1 MRNAG
6 LEEAQAGIKIVGRN
20 INNLKYADDSTPMAE
35 SEEELK
41 SLLME
46 VKEESENV
54 GLKLNIQKTK
64 IMASGPI
71 TSWQIDGKQW
81 KQWQTLFWGAPK
93 SLQMVTAAVK
103 LKDANFLEG
112 KL

>member
-1 MRNAG
+1 
-6 LEEAQAGIKIVGRN
+6 
-20 INNLKYADDSTPMAE
+20 MAE

-46 VKEESENV
+46 VKVESEKV

-64 IMASGPI
+64 VMASGPI

-81 KQWQTLFWGAPK
+81 KHWDTLLGGGAPK
-93 SLQMVTAAVK
+93 SLQMVTASMK
-103 LKDANFLEG
+103 
-112 KL
+112 